1 MGFLSSVKRILDL
14 QLFTVGD
21 TSITVSTLATVVV
34 VMVATVW
41 MSRLMRAIIERA
53 LKKRGSRPDVS
64 AAVTRLTHYAM
75 VLIGI
80 GVAFAAAGIDIG
92 SLFTA
97 GAIFAVGLGFAM
109 QNIAQNFVAGIILQ
123 TERTIRQGDV
133 LGVEGNIVRVTDIG
147 IRASIVQTRDGEDLV
162 IPNSTLIQETVKN
175 YTLKNATVRIRV
187 PVGVTYNSDMA
198 LVKLTLIET
207 ARQISQKWA
216 VPDREPLIALRE
228 FGNNS
233 VNWEIGIWMDDPWEW
248 RPALSELH
256 EAVWYAF
263 KERGIVIAFPQL
275 DVHLDRPVVESLE
288 RLSAGRP
295 AD

>member
-1 MGFLSSVKRILDL
+1 MGFLSSVKKILDTK
-14 QLFTVGD
+14 LFSIGG
-21 TSITVSTLATVVV
+21 SPITVSTLATIVL
-34 VMVATVW
+34 VMIVTVW
-41 MSRLMRAIIERA
+41 VSRLVRAIIARA
-53 LKKRGSRPDVS
+53 MTRRGSRPEV
-64 AAVTRLTHYAM
+64 AAGVTRLIHYVMILA
-75 VLIGI
+75 GI

-109 QNIAQNFVAGIILQ
+109 QNIAQNFVAGVILQ
-123 TERTIRQGDV
+123 TERTIRPGDV

-162 IPNSTLIQETVKN
+162 IPNSSLIQETVKN

-187 PVGVTYNSDMA
+187 PVGVTYSSDMA
-198 LVKLTLIET
+198 LVKQTLTET
-207 ARQISQKWA
+207 ARAISKKWA
-216 VPDREPLIALRE
+216 VPEREPLIALRE

-248 RPALSELH
+248 RPAMSDLH

-275 DVHLDRPVVESLE
+275 DVHLDPPVMETLE
-288 RLSAGRP
+288 RMSTRGAN
-295 AD
+295 